1 MNFFTVFGLVVY
13 FIIFAVNF
21 NRMYL
26 MGSMNFFLAFI
37 LSFLWPLYILFILV
51 GSLIAMINAARGR

>member
-26 MGSMNFFLAFI
+26 MGSMNFFLAFM

>member
-26 MGSMNFFLAFI
+26 MGSMNFFLAFM
-37 LSFLWPLYILFILV
+37 LSFLWPLYIIFMLV
-51 GSLIAMINAARGR
+51 GSLISIFNASRGR

>member
-21 NRMYL
+21 NRTFL
-26 MGSMNFFLAFI
+26 MGGMNFFLAFI
-37 LSFLWPLYILFILV
+37 LSFLWPITTLFMLI
-51 GSLIAMINAARGR
+51 GSMIAFINESRGR

>member
-26 MGSMNFFLAFI
+26 MGSMNFFLAFM

-51 GSLIAMINAARGR
+51 GSLISIFNASRGR